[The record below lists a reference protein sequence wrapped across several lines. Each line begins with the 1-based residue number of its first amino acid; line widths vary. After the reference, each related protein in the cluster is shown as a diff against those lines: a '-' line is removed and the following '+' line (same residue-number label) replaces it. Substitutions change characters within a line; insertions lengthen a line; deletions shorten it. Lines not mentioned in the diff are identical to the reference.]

1 MLLNLRPNGVFLEMI
16 RWFPLV
22 YWMKGSI
29 KNLEDLLKAG
39 INDAKCLTILIKQK
53 HNSEEEQSLVD
64 CNTILTAQY
73 IFRYFYN

>member
-1 MLLNLRPNGVFLEMI
+1 MI

-39 INDAKCLTILIKQK
+39 INDAKCLTILNKEKQ
-53 HNSEEEQSLVD
+53 NPDEEQLLID

-73 IFRYFYN
+73 IFR